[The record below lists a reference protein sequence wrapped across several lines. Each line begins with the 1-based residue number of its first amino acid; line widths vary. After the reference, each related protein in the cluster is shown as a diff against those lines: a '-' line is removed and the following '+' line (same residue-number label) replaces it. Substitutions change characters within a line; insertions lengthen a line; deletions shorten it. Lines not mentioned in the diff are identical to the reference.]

1 MNTTSTCSM
10 SLSTW
15 PVLLR
20 SEAILSVRDITRKG
34 AFSAKETLNLN
45 SKLVKR
51 HAQDQTPPFTN
62 RMLWL
67 HLKPRI
73 DASKQFP
80 IAANAQINHHSHSVG
95 LQFTELELQSFAN
108 SKNQPTPSPN
118 RIESNRRVKLVRLTR
133 IQDSEVETQRIG
145 EAWR

>member
-62 RMLWL
+62 RMLRL
-67 HLKPRI
+67 RLNPESTHPN
-73 DASKQFP
+73 S
-80 IAANAQINHHSHSVG
+80 S
-95 LQFTELELQSFAN
+95 QSP
-108 SKNQPTPSPN
+108 PTPKSTTTATRSDSNSPSSSSKASPTVRTN
-118 RIESNRRVKLVRLTR
+118 RHRVRIESNRIESPSKASTADANTRLGSR
-133 IQDSEVETQRIG
+133 NSKE
-145 EAWR
+145 